1 MIGKMMNILI
11 IENEIYLAQKVVSRL
26 LDDGHSCDYIESP
39 NIDNLTKEYDIVLLS
54 TSLPSNLCKN
64 IIKKYSENSIIILL
78 VSYISD
84 ETVTNPIKDGAKDYI
99 MKPFIMDELIRKIYH
114 YKDCRSMQRE
124 LQTLR
129 DYFNFTMSDIDTT
142 DILLPPSFPVLI
154 ETNTQKCA
162 DKLVFELSRKM
173 DLAINFIS
181 LSSTT
186 WQKQLT
192 SISGKKIIYLTNY
205 HSLKKNMKEF
215 VIKFIED
222 KDCIISTLEQ
232 ESEFP
237 FRKIEFNNEEMLV
250 SNSNIMT
257 INDYVKMM
265 VVNYQN
271 KYPDTELSKKLGIS
285 RKSLWEKRKKLDIEK
300 KK

>member
-1 MIGKMMNILI
+1 MNILI

-39 NIDNLTKEYDIVLLS
+39 NIDNLTKDYDTILLS
-54 TSLPSNLCKN
+54 TSLPSALCKN
-64 IIKKYSENSIIILL
+64 IIKRYSDNAIILLL

-99 MKPFIMDELIRKIYH
+99 MKPFIMDELVRKIYH
-114 YKDCRSMQRE
+114 YKECRSIRRE

-129 DYFNFTMSDIDTT
+129 EYFNFTMAEIDIKDV
-142 DILLPPSFPVLI
+142 LLPPSFPTLI
-154 ETNTQKCA
+154 ESNSQKCA

-173 DLAINFIS
+173 DLPIVFIS
-181 LSSTT
+181 LTSTT
-186 WQKQLT
+186 WLKQVT
-192 SISGKKIIYLTNY
+192 AIQAKAIIYLTDY
-205 HSLKKNMKEF
+205 HTLKKNAKDNI
-215 VIKFIED
+215 IKIIED
-222 KDCIISTLEQ
+222 KNCVISTLEQ
-232 ESEFP
+232 ESDFP
-237 FRKIEFNNEEMLV
+237 YRKIEFNNDNILLG
-250 SNSNIMT
+250 NSNIMT

-265 VVNYQN
+265 VLSYQN

>member
-1 MIGKMMNILI
+1 MNILI

-39 NIDNLTKEYDIVLLS
+39 NIDNLTKEYDTILLS
-54 TSLPSNLCKN
+54 TSLPSALCKN
-64 IIKKYSENSIIILL
+64 IIKRYSENAIILLL

-99 MKPFIMDELIRKIYH
+99 MKPFIMDELVRKIYH
-114 YKDCRSMQRE
+114 YKDCRSLKRE

-129 DYFNFTMSDIDTT
+129 EYFEFTMTDIDTT
-142 DILLPPSFPVLI
+142 DVLLPPSFPTLI
-154 ETNTQKCA
+154 ESNSQKCA

-173 DLAINFIS
+173 DLPINFIS
-181 LSSTT
+181 LTSTS
-186 WQKQLT
+186 WLKQ
-192 SISGKKIIYLTNY
+192 INAIQGKSIIYLTDF
-205 HSLKKNMKEF
+205 HTLKKNVKEN

-222 KDCIISTLEQ
+222 KNCVVSTLET
-232 ESEFP
+232 ELEFP
-237 FRKIEFNNEEMLV
+237 YRKIEFNNENQLIG
-250 SNSNIMT
+250 NSNIMT

-265 VVNYQN
+265 VVSYQN

>member
-1 MIGKMMNILI
+1 MNILI

-39 NIDNLTKEYDIVLLS
+39 NIDNLTKDYDTILLS
-54 TSLPSNLCKN
+54 TSLPSALCKN
-64 IIKKYSENSIIILL
+64 IIKKYSENSIILLL

-114 YKDCRSMQRE
+114 YKDCRSLKRE

-129 DYFNFTMSDIDTT
+129 EYFEFTMTDIDTT
-142 DILLPPSFPVLI
+142 DVLLPPSFPTLI
-154 ETNTQKCA
+154 ESNSQKCA

-173 DLAINFIS
+173 DLPINFIS
-181 LSSTT
+181 LTSTS
-186 WQKQLT
+186 WLKQ
-192 SISGKKIIYLTNY
+192 INAIQGKSIIYLTDF
-205 HSLKKNMKEF
+205 HTLKKNVKEN

-222 KDCIISTLEQ
+222 KNCVVSTLET
-232 ESEFP
+232 ELEFP
-237 FRKIEFNNEEMLV
+237 YRKIEFNIENQLIG
-250 SNSNIMT
+250 NSNIMT

-265 VVNYQN
+265 VVSYQN

>member
-1 MIGKMMNILI
+1 MNILI

-26 LDDGHSCDYIESP
+26 LDDGHSCYYIESP
-39 NIDNLTKEYDIVLLS
+39 NIDNLTKEYDTILLS
-54 TSLPSNLCKN
+54 TSLPSALCKN
-64 IIKKYSENSIIILL
+64 IIKRYSENAIILLL

-99 MKPFIMDELIRKIYH
+99 MKPFIMDELVRKIYH
-114 YKDCRSMQRE
+114 YKECRSIRRE

-129 DYFNFTMSDIDTT
+129 EYFNFTMAEIDIKDV
-142 DILLPPSFPVLI
+142 LLPPSFPTLI
-154 ETNTQKCA
+154 ESNSQKCA

-173 DLAINFIS
+173 DLPIVFIS
-181 LSSTT
+181 LTSTT
-186 WQKQLT
+186 WLKQVT
-192 SISGKKIIYLTNY
+192 AIQAKAIIYLTDY
-205 HSLKKNMKEF
+205 HTLKKNAKDNI
-215 VIKFIED
+215 IKIIED
-222 KDCIISTLEQ
+222 KKCVISTLEQ
-232 ESEFP
+232 ESDFP
-237 FRKIEFNNEEMLV
+237 YRKIEFNNDNILLG
-250 SNSNIMT
+250 NSNIMT

-265 VVNYQN
+265 VLSYQN

>member
-1 MIGKMMNILI
+1 MNILI

-39 NIDNLTKEYDIVLLS
+39 NIDNLTKEYDTILLS
-54 TSLPSNLCKN
+54 TSLPSSLCKN
-64 IIKKYSENSIIILL
+64 IIKRYSQNSIILLL

-99 MKPFIMDELIRKIYH
+99 MKPFIMDELVRKIYH
-114 YKDCRSMQRE
+114 YKECRSIRRE

-129 DYFNFTMSDIDTT
+129 EYFDFTMNEIDTS
-142 DILLPPSFPVLI
+142 DILLPPSFPILI
-154 ETNTQKCA
+154 ETNSQKCA

-173 DLAINFIS
+173 DMPIVFIS
-181 LSSTT
+181 LSTPT
-186 WQKQLT
+186 WQKQINAVESKT
-192 SISGKKIIYLTNY
+192 IIYLTDY
-205 HSLKKNMKEF
+205 HALKRNAKDNL
-215 VIKFIED
+215 IKIIED
-222 KDCIISTLEQ
+222 KNCIISTME
-232 ESEFP
+232 EEENFPYRKVEFSNDD
-237 FRKIEFNNEEMLV
+237 ILM

-265 VVNYQN
+265 VVSYQS

-285 RKSLWEKRKKLDIEK
+285 RKSLWEKRKKLGIEK

>member
-1 MIGKMMNILI
+1 MNILI

-39 NIDNLTKEYDIVLLS
+39 NIDNLTKEYDTILLS
-54 TSLPSNLCKN
+54 TSLPAALCKN
-64 IIKKYSENSIIILL
+64 IIKRYSENSIILLL

-99 MKPFIMDELIRKIYH
+99 MKPFIMDELVRKIYH
-114 YKDCRSMQRE
+114 YKECRSIRRE

-129 DYFNFTMSDIDTT
+129 EYFNFTMADIDTT
-142 DILLPPSFPVLI
+142 DVLLPPSFPTLI
-154 ETNTQKCA
+154 ESNSQKCA
-162 DKLVFELSRKM
+162 DKLVFELSRKL
-173 DLAINFIS
+173 DLPIVFIS
-181 LSSTT
+181 LTAT
-186 WQKQLT
+186 NWLKQINAIQT
-192 SISGKKIIYLTNY
+192 KTIIYLTDY
-205 HSLKKNMKEF
+205 HTLKKNVKEQL
-215 VIKFIED
+215 VKLIEE
-222 KDCIISTLEQ
+222 KNCVISTLEQ
-232 ESEFP
+232 EEDFP
-237 FRKIEFNNEEMLV
+237 YRRIEFNNEKVLLG
-250 SNSNIMT
+250 NSNIMT

-265 VVNYQN
+265 VISYQG

>member
-1 MIGKMMNILI
+1 MNILI

-39 NIDNLTKEYDIVLLS
+39 NIDNLTKDYDTILLS
-54 TSLPSNLCKN
+54 TSLPSALCKN
-64 IIKKYSENSIIILL
+64 IIKKYSENSIILLL

-99 MKPFIMDELIRKIYH
+99 MKPFIMDELIRKIHH
-114 YKDCRSMQRE
+114 YKDCRSLKRE

-129 DYFNFTMSDIDTT
+129 EYFEFTMTDIDTT
-142 DILLPPSFPVLI
+142 DVLLPPSFPTLI
-154 ETNTQKCA
+154 ESNSQKCA

-173 DLAINFIS
+173 DLPINFIS
-181 LSSTT
+181 LTSTS
-186 WQKQLT
+186 WLKQ
-192 SISGKKIIYLTNY
+192 INAIQGKSIIYLTDF
-205 HSLKKNMKEF
+205 HTLKKNVKEN

-222 KDCIISTLEQ
+222 KNCVVSTLET
-232 ESEFP
+232 ELEFP
-237 FRKIEFNNEEMLV
+237 YRKIEFNNENQLIG
-250 SNSNIMT
+250 NSNIMT

-265 VVNYQN
+265 VVSYQN

>member
-1 MIGKMMNILI
+1 MNILI

-39 NIDNLTKEYDIVLLS
+39 NIDNLTKEYDTILLS
-54 TSLPSNLCKN
+54 TSLPSALCKN
-64 IIKKYSENSIIILL
+64 IIKRYSENAIILLL

-99 MKPFIMDELIRKIYH
+99 MKPFIMDELVRKIYH
-114 YKDCRSMQRE
+114 YKECRSIRRE

-129 DYFNFTMSDIDTT
+129 EYFNFTMSEIDTT
-142 DILLPPSFPVLI
+142 DVLLPPSFPTLI
-154 ETNTQKCA
+154 ESNSQKCA

-173 DLAINFIS
+173 DLPIVFIS
-181 LSSTT
+181 LTSTS
-186 WQKQLT
+186 WLKQVNAIQT
-192 SISGKKIIYLTNY
+192 KTIIYLTDY
-205 HSLKKNMKEF
+205 HTLKKNAKDN
-215 VIKFIED
+215 VIKIIED
-222 KDCIISTLEQ
+222 KNCVISTLEQ
-232 ESEFP
+232 EKDFP
-237 FRKIEFNNEEMLV
+237 YRKIEFNNDNVLLG
-250 SNSNIMT
+250 NSNIMT

-265 VVNYQN
+265 VLSYQN

>member
-1 MIGKMMNILI
+1 MNILI

-39 NIDNLTKEYDIVLLS
+39 NIDNLTKEYDTILLS
-54 TSLPSNLCKN
+54 TSLPAALCKN
-64 IIKKYSENSIIILL
+64 IIKRYSENSIILLL

-99 MKPFIMDELIRKIYH
+99 MKPFIMDELVRKIYH
-114 YKDCRSMQRE
+114 YKECRSIRRE

-129 DYFNFTMSDIDTT
+129 EYFNFTMPDIDTT
-142 DILLPPSFPVLI
+142 DVLLPPSFPTLI
-154 ETNTQKCA
+154 ESNSQKCA
-162 DKLVFELSRKM
+162 DKLVFELSRKL
-173 DLAINFIS
+173 DLPIVFIS
-181 LSSTT
+181 LTAT
-186 WQKQLT
+186 NWLKQINAIQT
-192 SISGKKIIYLTNY
+192 KTIIYLTDY
-205 HSLKKNMKEF
+205 HTLKKNVKDNI
-215 VIKFIED
+215 IKIIED
-222 KDCIISTLEQ
+222 KNCVVSTLET
-232 ESEFP
+232 EIDFP
-237 FRKIEFNNEEMLV
+237 YRKIEFNNDNVLLG
-250 SNSNIMT
+250 NSNIMT

-265 VVNYQN
+265 VVSYQN